1 MPENTP
7 PFTAAEW
14 NRFLG
19 QKKLMA
25 SRCTRCGAVH
35 LPPRA
40 VCPDCHADQMEWTE
54 LGGKGRLAAF
64 TSVYVAPTW
73 MVNQGFGRDHPY
85 LSGVVELDEGVKISA
100 RILDL
105 DAQDPA
111 SIRIGT
117 PLTVEF
123 LEAGEPGKVTL
134 AFKP

>member
-1 MPENTP
+1 MVENIP

-73 MVNQGFGRDHPY
+73 MVSQGFGRDHPY